1 MKSGGDGSATWFFSS
16 ATAYRHGVA
25 TAGAMLT
32 CVAVALSVPP
42 FTSPKKMD
50 AFAEGRTSR
59 AVAQQSLELSAPLPE
74 VVTVP
79 KLQEAPTDVA
89 DNSARPVIESPFF
102 ADARTS
108 RKVAQQSH
116 EPSAPLPEVVS
127 LPKLVESPTEV
138 ANNSVVPLI
147 KSPLNVQTPAPALK
161 PAQLTTDGDE
171 GVASF
176 VGVWAPDAG
185 TCSARNLRD
194 GVLPAV
200 ISTDG
205 AWAGETFCMFT
216 NKKQTEAGWNV
227 VAMCSN
233 PRERWTANVR
243 LAVKDNRLTWTS
255 KRGAQAYTRCAPDVL
270 MAVAR

>member
-16 ATAYRHGVA
+16 ATAYRHRVA

-50 AFAEGRTSR
+50 AAEDRTSR
-59 AVAQQSLELSAPLPE
+59 AVAQQSHELSAPLPDI
-74 VVTVP
+74 VAVP
-79 KLQEAPTDVA
+79 KLQEPTDVA

-102 ADARTS
+102 PDPRTS
-108 RKVAQQSH
+108 RKVAQQSN
-116 EPSAPLPEVVS
+116 EPSGPLPELVS
-127 LPKLVESPTEV
+127 APKRDESPTEV
-138 ANNSVVPLI
+138 ANTSVGLLI
-147 KSPLNVQTPAPALK
+147 KSPLNVQMLGPSMK
-161 PAQLTTDGDE
+161 PAQLTTE
-171 GVASF
+171 GGAGAATF

-216 NKKQTEAGWNV
+216 NKKQTEEGWNV
-227 VAMCSN
+227 VAKCSN
-233 PRERWTANVR
+233 PRERWTASVR
-243 LAVKDNRLTWTS
+243 LAIKDNRLTWTS
-255 KRGAQAYTRCAPDVL
+255 KRGAQVYTRCAPDVL
-270 MAVAR
+270 MAAAR

>member
-1 MKSGGDGSATWFFSS
+1 MKSKGDGSASWFFS
-16 ATAYRHGVA
+16 ATAYWHGVA

-32 CVAVALSVPP
+32 CVSVALSVPP
-42 FTSPKKMD
+42 FTSRKKMD
-50 AFAEGRTSR
+50 AFAQDRTGR
-59 AVAQQSLELSAPLPE
+59 AVAQQSVELSAPLLE
-74 VVTVP
+74 MVTVP

-89 DNSARPVIESPFF
+89 ENSARPVIESPFF
-102 ADARTS
+102 TDVRTS
-108 RKVAQQSH
+108 RNVAQQSH
-116 EPSAPLPEVVS
+116 ELSAPLPDVVS
-127 LPKLVESPTEV
+127 VSKLDESPSQV
-138 ANNSVVPLI
+138 ASNSSGPLI
-147 KSPLNVQTPAPALK
+147 KSPLNVQIPVPPLK
-161 PAQLTTDGDE
+161 PAQLTTGDE
-171 GVASF
+171 GMATF

-227 VAMCSN
+227 VAKCSN

-270 MAVAR
+270 MVAAR